1 MPAITM
7 AIQVRRGS
15 LWPSKARANSA
26 VTSGPS
32 AMMTRTLATLVSV
45 SAIMKAVNITDQ
57 QTPEIQTMR
66 GERRMLRQTDGPRR
80 NVRMTVIASA
90 LKKLRQKV
98 TSKLCAE
105 SRWRVTTPAMLQSS
119 VTRIISETARAWVI
133 EVLGMRLR
141 LSGAAARGRPS
152 L

>member
-66 GERRMLRQTDGPRR
+66 GERRRLRQTDG
-80 NVRMTVIASA
+80 AA
-90 LKKLRQKV
+90 QD
-98 TSKLCAE
+98 CQDDGHCQ
-105 SRWRVTTPAMLQSS
+105 RVEKAAPEGDFESS
-119 VTRIISETARAWVI
+119 VPNRD
-133 EVLGMRLR
+133 G
-141 LSGAAARGRPS
+141 G
-152 L
+152 